1 MDFRP
6 SWAVEPITCLPSYPT
21 GRRYLPYSPLPPTTR
36 PSIRA
41 SSNQQMTPR
50 PLSHSLYPGYKSRL
64 RTPVHLSSP
73 LSWPALLTASP
84 TLIDFISLSCLMSE
98 NFFQPAPRPWH
109 IVALTTPWERRR
121 TLPSPLQS
129 RSLPFCC
136 RHPHPWES
144 TDNFYPYNFAFSRM
158 SCKWTHTVYSL
169 VCQASWLNI
178 MQGRFLKTCLARSS
192 SLWTKAKWVRIS
204 VHACLNKFTGV
215 YNCRL

>member
-50 PLSHSLYPGYKSRL
+50 PLTHSLYPGYKSRL
-64 RTPVHLSSP
+64 RTPVQLSSP

-98 NFFQPAPRPWH
+98 NFFPTRAQTMTYSSTNYSVRKTKDPPVTPAKPLP
-109 IVALTTPWERRR
+109 ALLLSTP
-121 TLPSPLQS
+121 PPLGIYWQFL
-129 RSLPFCC
+129 SL
-136 RHPHPWES
+136 
-144 TDNFYPYNFAFSRM
+144 
-158 SCKWTHTVYSL
+158 
-169 VCQASWLNI
+169 
-178 MQGRFLKTCLARSS
+178 
-192 SLWTKAKWVRIS
+192 
-204 VHACLNKFTGV
+204 
-215 YNCRL
+215 